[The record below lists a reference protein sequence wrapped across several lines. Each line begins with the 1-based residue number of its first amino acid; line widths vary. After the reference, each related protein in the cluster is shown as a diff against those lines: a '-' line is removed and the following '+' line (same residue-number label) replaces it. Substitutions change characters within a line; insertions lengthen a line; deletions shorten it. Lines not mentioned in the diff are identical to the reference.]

1 MTPQPR
7 GPVRA
12 GIPADAIQHAQS
24 LEEERLL
31 IALRLYGPLKF
42 RKLARLGLPG
52 CGDALVQAAVDR
64 LVKAKAVAS
73 TRAHPV
79 AFAITTLG
87 RERLYVAPPVERAS

>member
-12 GIPADAIQHAQS
+12 GIPANAIAHAQS

-31 IALRLYGPLKF
+31 IALRLYGALKF

-52 CGDALVQAAVDR
+52 CGDALVRAAVDR
-64 LVKAKAVAS
+64 LVKAKAVAC
-73 TRAHPV
+73 TDGHPV
-79 AFAITTLG
+79 TFAITTLG